1 MPSSAVYLPA
11 YLCLSAACL
20 PVWFRMGHMLGLSA
34 HLRRQEVLAAAWR
47 SKVEVQSGGPKWRS
61 KVGARLPVTRPARGW
76 AGRRKA
82 AAGHFRGEG

>member
-47 SKVEVQSGGPKWRS
+47 SKVEVQSGRALASDTAGS
-61 KVGARLPVTRPARGW
+61 GLGW
-76 AGRRKA
+76 AQEGGGRPFS
-82 AAGHFRGEG
+82 G